1 LGRRVFVD
9 NYIEVKKIWDDIFKK
24 LYKEDEFES
33 KPLDPNELEE
43 GVIWLSEEST
53 KKILDIGCGR
63 GTLIFRS
70 LYHGVNYGVGLD
82 ISNSAIEIC
91 KKRAEILEITSKAQ
105 FVNKGLLDA
114 SFEKDEFDGIILS
127 NILDLLTPFDMERH
141 LLVVKRI
148 LKKGSRMLLKF
159 NDHMDDEIIISRG
172 SKRICENYYI
182 ESNGQ
187 HFINFTDKKLEDTI
201 SKIAH
206 IKDYE
211 RIYFGN
217 EIYNRL
223 ILAIKK

>member
-1 LGRRVFVD
+1 MD

-24 LYKEDEFES
+24 LYKEDEFTS

-43 GVIWLSEEST
+43 GVIWLSEERP

-70 LYHGVNYGVGLD
+70 LYHGVKYGVGLD

-91 KKRAEILEITSKAQ
+91 KKRADILEITSKVQ
-105 FVNKGLLDA
+105 FINKGLLDA

-141 LLVVKRI
+141 LLVINRI

-187 HFINFTDKKLEDTI
+187 HFINFTDKRLEDTV

-206 IKDYE
+206 IKDYK